1 MPRFPIICC
10 WIPLVLTSTLP
21 VFPAAEAG
29 TSRRSPTPR
38 IAPLSKKGRAPHK
51 AVTDAIMD
59 ALYRLP
65 TTESI
70 FVKERFPP
78 RVIRPF
84 RCAPYVQAAVRLQ
97 ALGKTQA
104 CRDLL
109 VLAKWEDKQP
119 YPWDNGNRAITLCR
133 MLFVPRAGQPFR
145 RAAIG
150 ACNFFG
156 GTTYSDWPLEP
167 ITLIDQ
173 VPFLITKGYGGADYA
188 EPSISYVRYCID
200 GCDWSSSRYRPL
212 SQPQEEQAL
221 QKLFAL
227 PLWKKELSADD
238 REFFA
243 QQLHQTR
250 EGSIAGR

>member
-1 MPRFPIICC
+1 M
-10 WIPLVLTSTLP
+10 
-21 VFPAAEAG
+21 A
-29 TSRRSPTPR
+29 
-38 IAPLSKKGRAPHK
+38 
-51 AVTDAIMD
+51 

-65 TTESI
+65 TTESV
-70 FVKERFPP
+70 FVKDSSPP
-78 RVIRPF
+78 RLAWTF

-109 VLAKWEDKQP
+109 GLAKWEDDQP
-119 YPWDNGNRAITLCR
+119 NHWSNGNRAITLCR
-133 MLFVPRAGQPFR
+133 MLFVPRADQPFR
-145 RAAIG
+145 RAMIG
-150 ACNFFG
+150 ACDFFG

-188 EPSISYVRYCID
+188 EPVISYVRYCID

-227 PLWKKELSADD
+227 PVWKTGLSADD

-243 QQLHQTR
+243 QQLHKTR
-250 EGSIAGR
+250 EGSIANDIGNDTGQSPDGF